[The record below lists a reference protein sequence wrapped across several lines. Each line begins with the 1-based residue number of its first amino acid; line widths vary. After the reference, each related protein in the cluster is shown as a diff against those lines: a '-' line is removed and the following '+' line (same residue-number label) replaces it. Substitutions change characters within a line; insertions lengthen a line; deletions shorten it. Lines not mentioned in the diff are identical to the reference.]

1 MTENACNRVV
11 YNCYSVALRATKSF
25 IQASVS
31 EILTEAF
38 FILSNNIVTGNTT
51 NNRRQKF

>member
-38 FILSNNIVTGNTT
+38 LILSNNRVTGNTT
-51 NNRRQKF
+51 NNRKLK

>member
-1 MTENACNRVV
+1 MAEYVCNRMV
-11 YNCYSVALRATKSF
+11 YNCYCVALRATKSF

-38 FILSNNIVTGNTT
+38 LILSNNRVTGNTT
-51 NNRRQKF
+51 NNRKLK